1 MTRDLMGVPSRV
13 LQMSWWRLGVPVLAL
28 GCGDPFVTN
37 PFASAPGESPDAG
50 GDGRPGGEADAGPG
64 GPAPLPNEVLGG
76 PCLDDA
82 QCDDGIE
89 CTFGSCDQT
98 LGLCRF
104 VADDARCADDVYCNG
119 VERCDPRIGCV
130 PGPPTSCSDL
140 TPCTIDRCDEATRS
154 CLREPRDVDAD
165 GDVDGNCRAGGDCND
180 LDPLVS
186 TSAPELC
193 GNQRDDDC
201 DGAVDEGECRL
212 PEHDTCEAPL
222 SIAAPGSYIL
232 SPAGAALD
240 YGSVCALPSPALRE
254 LVVSIDFPEGEPR
267 DIEVVA
273 RAQFGNLSLA
283 RTATCGQAPEALDC
297 VRGGELIT
305 GEGAAR
311 LHLYSPPPGPITL
324 YLYTDT
330 NAEIQ
335 LDVAEEPAAPE
346 PAASSCAERLPL
358 APGAPLDVDLAVAG
372 EALASA
378 CPVDRAD
385 RYYEFTLE
393 QASDVQLDAQ
403 SLDGLGDPR
412 LSLRTDACEA
422 VEEELRCNQRALAS
436 TRVRGLP
443 AGTYV
448 VAVSATGPTRARV
461 NLSVGAPTTA
471 PAEDGCAAP
480 PALAPNQTTSI
491 DFRDHEDDIAAGCG
505 AGSLDDARRLVLPSS
520 SDVLLVGRFSPGD
533 LGALSLA
540 GAACLDSD
548 TLSCDRS
555 ADELVRI
562 SARGIPA
569 GEYRVV
575 TESLFG
581 LPATVLAAV
590 RPAVAP
596 ALVPGADGCDG
607 ALGIGAGGGFYQ
619 GNTGNAQ
626 PDFSASCDFATPLG
640 APDQL
645 LRLALS
651 EPRRVVF
658 DMRGSDFDTLL
669 DIRRGP
675 ECPGQEVAG
684 GCAVF
689 SGGDRSFLDLELPA
703 GDYFVQ
709 IDGYA
714 GASGNWFLNVFV
726 LDP

>member
-1 MTRDLMGVPSRV
+1 
-13 LQMSWWRLGVPVLAL
+13 VLAL
-28 GCGDPFVTN
+28 SCGDPFVTS
-37 PFASAPGESPDAG
+37 PFAPDPGETPDAG
-50 GDGRPGGEADAGPG
+50 GGLPGEQPDAGPG

-154 CLREPRDVDAD
+154 CVREARDVDSD
-165 GDVDGNCRAGGDCND
+165 GDVDGNCQPGGDCND
-180 LDPLVS
+180 LDPLVAS
-186 TSAPELC
+186 SAPELC

-201 DGAVDEGECRL
+201 DGAVDEAECRL
-212 PEHDTCEAPL
+212 PEFDGCDAPL
-222 SIAAPGSYIL
+222 GIGAPGSYVV

-240 YGSVCALPSPALRE
+240 YASVCALPSPALRE
-254 LVVSIDFPEGEPR
+254 LVLSINLPAGDPR

-273 RAQFGNLSLA
+273 RSQFGNLALA
-283 RTATCGQAPEALDC
+283 RAAACGDAPELSDC
-297 VRGGELIT
+297 VRGGQLPT
-305 GEGAAR
+305 GEGGAR
-311 LHLYSPPPGPITL
+311 LHLFSPPPGPITV
-324 YLYTDT
+324 YLYTD
-330 NAEIQ
+330 ASADVQ
-335 LDVAEEPAAPE
+335 VDVAEEPASPV
-346 PAASSCAERLPL
+346 PTNTSCEERLPL
-358 APGAPLDVDLAVAG
+358 APGTPLDVDLAISG
-372 EALASA
+372 EALPSA

-385 RYYEFTLE
+385 RYLEFTLA
-393 QASDVQLDAQ
+393 QTSDVQLDAQ

-412 LSLRTDACEA
+412 LSLRTDACAALED
-422 VEEELRCNQRALAS
+422 ELRCNQRALAS
-436 TRVRGLP
+436 TRVRALP

-448 VAVSATGPTRARV
+448 AAVSATGPTRARV
-461 NLSVGAPTTA
+461 TLSVGEPTTA

-480 PALAPNQTTSI
+480 PDLALNQTASI
-491 DFRDHEDDIAAGCG
+491 DFRDHEDDIGAGCSP
-505 AGSLDDARRLVLPSS
+505 GSLDDARRLVLPAS

-540 GAACLDSD
+540 GVACEGESD
-548 TLSCDRS
+548 TLSCERS
-555 ADELVRI
+555 TDELVRI
-562 SARGIPA
+562 SARGVPA
-569 GEYRVV
+569 GQYRVV

-590 RPAVAP
+590 RPALAP
-596 ALVPGADGCDG
+596 ALVPGSDACDG
-607 ALGIGAGGGFYQ
+607 ALDIGQGGGFYQ
-619 GNTGNAQ
+619 GNTGNAE
-626 PDFSASCDFATPLG
+626 PDFTASCDFATPLG

-645 LRLALS
+645 LHLVLP

-675 ECPGQEVAG
+675 ECPGEELPGA
-684 GCAVF
+684 CAVF
-689 SGGDRSFLDLELPA
+689 SGGDRSFLDLELEA

-709 IDGYA
+709 VDGYA
-714 GASGNWFLNVFV
+714 GATGNWFLNVFV